1 MSNLSWISSQ
11 MTTGMTINDIAHEN
25 VSKICTELHLGIAN
39 NITKGSFQLLLH
51 QGDFPFFSCQQWIQM
66 IFVLLPNR
74 I

>member
-11 MTTGMTINDIAHEN
+11 MTMGMTIDDIAHEN

-51 QGDFPFFSCQQWIQM
+51 QGDFPFF
-66 IFVLLPNR
+66 FLPTMDSNDFCEVAAK
-74 I
+74 